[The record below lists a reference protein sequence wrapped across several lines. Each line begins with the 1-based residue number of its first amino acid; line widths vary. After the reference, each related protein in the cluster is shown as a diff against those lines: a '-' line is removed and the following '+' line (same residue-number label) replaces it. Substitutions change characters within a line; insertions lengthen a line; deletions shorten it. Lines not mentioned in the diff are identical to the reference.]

1 MSAPSLLLALHSST
15 ERFGVAVLDPSVGEL
30 PQPAVFDDGRGLSN
44 TLLKRVESV
53 LPAPRWPGLQG
64 LAVATGPGGFTG
76 TRLTVVMARTLAQ
89 QLRVPLVGV
98 SSFTFLLAVSC
109 WAFSISYSP
118 PVRVEGALQVPI
130 VFDNG
135 TDLVV
140 AQASS
145 DFADGAIA
153 PTLDQIAANLRPGGR
168 NREVRV
174 RLRQLQAVSEG
185 TSRPVVLGET
195 KRDFSQG

>member
-1 MSAPSLLLALHSST
+1 MPLPEFLEVSSKWLAWSGL
-15 ERFGVAVLDPSVGEL
+15 
-30 PQPAVFDDGRGLSN
+30 GLSAL
-44 TLLKRVESV
+44 TGIAFVS
-53 LPAPRWPGLQG
+53 RWGLR
-64 LAVATGPGGFTG
+64 F
-76 TRLTVVMARTLAQ
+76 R
-89 QLRVPLVGV
+89 LVGV

-118 PVRVEGALQVPI
+118 PVRLEGAVQVPI

-145 DFADGAIA
+145 DFQQKAVT
-153 PTLDQIAANLRPGGR
+153 PTLNQIAANLRPGGR
-168 NREVRV
+168 NTEVRV

-185 TSRPVVLGET
+185 TSKPVVLGET

>member
-1 MSAPSLLLALHSST
+1 MPLPELLDVSST
-15 ERFGVAVLDPSVGEL
+15 WLAWSGL
-30 PQPAVFDDGRGLSN
+30 GLS
-44 TLLKRVESV
+44 V
-53 LPAPRWPGLQG
+53 
-64 LAVATGPGGFTG
+64 
-76 TRLTVVMARTLAQ
+76 LTVIAFVTRWG
-89 QLRVPLVGV
+89 LRFRLVGV

-118 PVRVEGALQVPI
+118 PVRVKGALQVPI

-135 TDLVV
+135 TNLVV

-145 DFADGAIA
+145 DFAEGAIA
-153 PTLDQIAANLRPGGR
+153 PTLEQIAANLRPGGR

-185 TSRPVVLGET
+185 TSKPVVLGET

>member
-1 MSAPSLLLALHSST
+1 MPLPELLEVSSKWLAWSGL
-15 ERFGVAVLDPSVGEL
+15 
-30 PQPAVFDDGRGLSN
+30 GLS
-44 TLLKRVESV
+44 V
-53 LPAPRWPGLQG
+53 
-64 LAVATGPGGFTG
+64 
-76 TRLTVVMARTLAQ
+76 LTVAAFVTSWGVRF
-89 QLRVPLVGV
+89 RLVGV

-135 TDLVV
+135 SDLVV

-145 DFADGAIA
+145 DFEQAAIT
-153 PTLDQIAANLRPGGR
+153 PTLNQIAANLRPGGR
-168 NREVRV
+168 NMEVRV
-174 RLRQLQAVSEG
+174 RLRQLQAVSDG
-185 TSRPVVLGET
+185 TSRPIVLGET

>member
-1 MSAPSLLLALHSST
+1 MPLPEFLEVSSKWLAWSGL
-15 ERFGVAVLDPSVGEL
+15 
-30 PQPAVFDDGRGLSN
+30 GLSAL
-44 TLLKRVESV
+44 TGIAFVS
-53 LPAPRWPGLQG
+53 RWGLR
-64 LAVATGPGGFTG
+64 F
-76 TRLTVVMARTLAQ
+76 R
-89 QLRVPLVGV
+89 LVGV

-118 PVRVEGALQVPI
+118 PVRLEGAVQVPI

-145 DFADGAIA
+145 DFQQEAVT
-153 PTLDQIAANLRPGGR
+153 PTLNQIAANLRPGGR
-168 NREVRV
+168 NTEVRV
-174 RLRQLQAVSEG
+174 RLRQIQAVSEG
-185 TSRPVVLGET
+185 TSKPVVLGET

>member
-1 MSAPSLLLALHSST
+1 VVAFVTRWGL
-15 ERFGVAVLDPSVGEL
+15 RF
-30 PQPAVFDDGRGLSN
+30 R
-44 TLLKRVESV
+44 
-53 LPAPRWPGLQG
+53 
-64 LAVATGPGGFTG
+64 
-76 TRLTVVMARTLAQ
+76 
-89 QLRVPLVGV
+89 LVGV

-118 PVRVEGALQVPI
+118 PVRIEGAVQVPI

-145 DFADGAIA
+145 GFAQEAIT
-153 PTLDQIAANLRPGGR
+153 PTLNQIAANLRPGGR
-168 NREVRV
+168 NMEVRV
-174 RLRQLQAVSEG
+174 RLRQLQTESEG
-185 TSRPVVLGET
+185 SSRPVVLGET

>member
-1 MSAPSLLLALHSST
+1 MPLPELLEGSSKWLAWSGL
-15 ERFGVAVLDPSVGEL
+15 
-30 PQPAVFDDGRGLSN
+30 GLS
-44 TLLKRVESV
+44 V
-53 LPAPRWPGLQG
+53 
-64 LAVATGPGGFTG
+64 
-76 TRLTVVMARTLAQ
+76 LTVIAFVTRWG
-89 QLRVPLVGV
+89 LRFRLVGV

-109 WAFSISYSP
+109 WAFSISYAP

-174 RLRQLQAVSEG
+174 RLRQLRTVSEG
-185 TSRPVVLGET
+185 TSKPVVLGET

>member
-1 MSAPSLLLALHSST
+1 MPLPEFLEVSSKWLAWSGL
-15 ERFGVAVLDPSVGEL
+15 
-30 PQPAVFDDGRGLSN
+30 GLSAL
-44 TLLKRVESV
+44 TAIAFVS
-53 LPAPRWPGLQG
+53 RWGLR
-64 LAVATGPGGFTG
+64 F
-76 TRLTVVMARTLAQ
+76 R
-89 QLRVPLVGV
+89 LVGV

-118 PVRVEGALQVPI
+118 PVRLEGAVQVPI

-140 AQASS
+140 AQASI
-145 DFADGAIA
+145 DFPKEAIT
-153 PTLDQIAANLRPGGR
+153 PTLNQIAANLRPGGR
-168 NREVRV
+168 NAEVRV

-185 TSRPVVLGET
+185 TSKPVVLGET

>member
-1 MSAPSLLLALHSST
+1 MPLPEFLEVSSKWLAWSGL
-15 ERFGVAVLDPSVGEL
+15 
-30 PQPAVFDDGRGLSN
+30 GLSAL
-44 TLLKRVESV
+44 TGIAFVS
-53 LPAPRWPGLQG
+53 RWGLR
-64 LAVATGPGGFTG
+64 F
-76 TRLTVVMARTLAQ
+76 R
-89 QLRVPLVGV
+89 LVGV

-118 PVRVEGALQVPI
+118 PVRLEGAVQVPI

-140 AQASS
+140 AQASI
-145 DFADGAIA
+145 DFPKEAIT
-153 PTLDQIAANLRPGGR
+153 PTLNQIAANLRPGGR
-168 NREVRV
+168 NTEVRV

-185 TSRPVVLGET
+185 TSKPVVLGET

>member
-1 MSAPSLLLALHSST
+1 MPLPEFLEVSSKWLAWSGL
-15 ERFGVAVLDPSVGEL
+15 
-30 PQPAVFDDGRGLSN
+30 GLSA
-44 TLLKRVESV
+44 L
-53 LPAPRWPGLQG
+53 
-64 LAVATGPGGFTG
+64 TG
-76 TRLTVVMARTLAQ
+76 TAVVSRWG
-89 QLRVPLVGV
+89 LRFRLVGV

-118 PVRVEGALQVPI
+118 PVRLEGAVQVPI

-140 AQASS
+140 AQASI
-145 DFADGAIA
+145 DFPKEAIT
-153 PTLDQIAANLRPGGR
+153 PTLNQIAANLRPGGR
-168 NREVRV
+168 NTEVRV

-185 TSRPVVLGET
+185 TSKPVVLGET

>member
-1 MSAPSLLLALHSST
+1 MLRIDDRHLSQGRRNIERRFVPNQPMPLPELLEGSSKWLAWSGL
-15 ERFGVAVLDPSVGEL
+15 
-30 PQPAVFDDGRGLSN
+30 GLS
-44 TLLKRVESV
+44 V
-53 LPAPRWPGLQG
+53 
-64 LAVATGPGGFTG
+64 
-76 TRLTVVMARTLAQ
+76 LTVVAFVTRWG
-89 QLRVPLVGV
+89 LRFRLVGV

-118 PVRVEGALQVPI
+118 PVRVEGAVRVPI

-145 DFADGAIA
+145 GFAQEAIT
-153 PTLDQIAANLRPGGR
+153 PTLNQIAANLRPGGR
-168 NREVRV
+168 NMEVRV
-174 RLRQLQAVSEG
+174 RLRQLQTESEG
-185 TSRPVVLGET
+185 SSRPVVLGET

>member
-1 MSAPSLLLALHSST
+1 MPLPELLEVSSKWLAWSGL
-15 ERFGVAVLDPSVGEL
+15 
-30 PQPAVFDDGRGLSN
+30 GLS
-44 TLLKRVESV
+44 V
-53 LPAPRWPGLQG
+53 
-64 LAVATGPGGFTG
+64 
-76 TRLTVVMARTLAQ
+76 LTVVAFVTRWG
-89 QLRVPLVGV
+89 LRFRLVGV

-118 PVRVEGALQVPI
+118 PVRIEGAVQVPI

-145 DFADGAIA
+145 GFAQEAIT
-153 PTLDQIAANLRPGGR
+153 PTLNQIAANLRPGGR
-168 NREVRV
+168 NLEVRV
-174 RLRQLQAVSEG
+174 RLRQLQTESKG
-185 TSRPVVLGET
+185 SSRPVVLGET

>member
-1 MSAPSLLLALHSST
+1 MVWASL
-15 ERFGVAVLDPSVGEL
+15 F
-30 PQPAVFDDGRGLSN
+30 
-44 TLLKRVESV
+44 
-53 LPAPRWPGLQG
+53 
-64 LAVATGPGGFTG
+64 
-76 TRLTVVMARTLAQ
+76 LTVVAFVTRWG
-89 QLRVPLVGV
+89 LRFRLVGV

-118 PVRVEGALQVPI
+118 PVRVEGARQVPI

-140 AQASS
+140 AQASN
-145 DFADGAIA
+145 DFEQEAIT
-153 PTLDQIAANLRPGGR
+153 PTLNQIAENLRPGGR
-168 NREVRV
+168 SREVRV

-185 TSRPVVLGET
+185 TSKPVVLGET

>member
-1 MSAPSLLLALHSST
+1 MPLPELLEGSSKWLAWSGL
-15 ERFGVAVLDPSVGEL
+15 
-30 PQPAVFDDGRGLSN
+30 GLS
-44 TLLKRVESV
+44 V
-53 LPAPRWPGLQG
+53 
-64 LAVATGPGGFTG
+64 
-76 TRLTVVMARTLAQ
+76 LTVIAFVTRWG
-89 QLRVPLVGV
+89 LRFRLVGV

-118 PVRVEGALQVPI
+118 RVRVEGALQVPI
-130 VFDNG
+130 VYDNG

-174 RLRQLQAVSEG
+174 RLRQLQAVREG

>member
-1 MSAPSLLLALHSST
+1 MPLPEFLEVSIKWLAWSGL
-15 ERFGVAVLDPSVGEL
+15 
-30 PQPAVFDDGRGLSN
+30 GLSAL
-44 TLLKRVESV
+44 TGIAFVS
-53 LPAPRWPGLQG
+53 RWGLR
-64 LAVATGPGGFTG
+64 F
-76 TRLTVVMARTLAQ
+76 R
-89 QLRVPLVGV
+89 LVGV

-135 TDLVV
+135 TNLVV

-145 DFADGAIA
+145 DFAEGAIA
-153 PTLDQIAANLRPGGR
+153 PTLEQIAANLRPGGR

-185 TSRPVVLGET
+185 TSKPVVLGET

>member
-1 MSAPSLLLALHSST
+1 MPLPEFLEVSSKWLAWSGL
-15 ERFGVAVLDPSVGEL
+15 
-30 PQPAVFDDGRGLSN
+30 GLSAL
-44 TLLKRVESV
+44 TGIAFVS
-53 LPAPRWPGLQG
+53 RWGLR
-64 LAVATGPGGFTG
+64 F
-76 TRLTVVMARTLAQ
+76 R
-89 QLRVPLVGV
+89 LVGV

-118 PVRVEGALQVPI
+118 PVRLEGAVQVPI

-140 AQASS
+140 AQASI
-145 DFADGAIA
+145 DFPKEAIT
-153 PTLDQIAANLRPGGR
+153 PTLNQIAANLRPGGR
-168 NREVRV
+168 NAEVRV

-185 TSRPVVLGET
+185 TSKPVVLGET

>member
-1 MSAPSLLLALHSST
+1 M
-15 ERFGVAVLDPSVGEL
+15 
-30 PQPAVFDDGRGLSN
+30 
-44 TLLKRVESV
+44 
-53 LPAPRWPGLQG
+53 
-64 LAVATGPGGFTG
+64 
-76 TRLTVVMARTLAQ
+76 
-89 QLRVPLVGV
+89 
-98 SSFTFLLAVSC
+98 
-109 WAFSISYSP
+109 
-118 PVRVEGALQVPI
+118 RVEGALLVPI

-168 NREVRV
+168 NLEVRV

>member
-1 MSAPSLLLALHSST
+1 MCYTTDWLAWSGL
-15 ERFGVAVLDPSVGEL
+15 
-30 PQPAVFDDGRGLSN
+30 GLSAL
-44 TLLKRVESV
+44 TGIAFVS
-53 LPAPRWPGLQG
+53 RWGLR
-64 LAVATGPGGFTG
+64 F
-76 TRLTVVMARTLAQ
+76 R
-89 QLRVPLVGV
+89 LVGV

-118 PVRVEGALQVPI
+118 PVRLEGAVQVPI

-145 DFADGAIA
+145 DFQQEAVT
-153 PTLDQIAANLRPGGR
+153 PTLNQIAANLRPGGR
-168 NREVRV
+168 NTEVRV

-185 TSRPVVLGET
+185 TSKPVVLGET

>member
-1 MSAPSLLLALHSST
+1 MPLPELLEVSSKWLAWSGL
-15 ERFGVAVLDPSVGEL
+15 
-30 PQPAVFDDGRGLSN
+30 GLS
-44 TLLKRVESV
+44 V
-53 LPAPRWPGLQG
+53 
-64 LAVATGPGGFTG
+64 
-76 TRLTVVMARTLAQ
+76 LTVVAFVTRWG
-89 QLRVPLVGV
+89 LRFRLVGV

-118 PVRVEGALQVPI
+118 PVSIEGAVQVPI

-145 DFADGAIA
+145 GFAQEAIT
-153 PTLDQIAANLRPGGR
+153 PTLNQIAANLRPGGR
-168 NREVRV
+168 NLEVRV
-174 RLRQLQAVSEG
+174 RLRQLQTESEG
-185 TSRPVVLGET
+185 SSRPVVLGET

>member
-1 MSAPSLLLALHSST
+1 MPLPEFLEVSSKWLAWSGL
-15 ERFGVAVLDPSVGEL
+15 
-30 PQPAVFDDGRGLSN
+30 GLSAL
-44 TLLKRVESV
+44 TGIAFVS
-53 LPAPRWPGLQG
+53 RWGLR
-64 LAVATGPGGFTG
+64 F
-76 TRLTVVMARTLAQ
+76 R
-89 QLRVPLVGV
+89 LVGV

-118 PVRVEGALQVPI
+118 PVRLEGAVQVPI

-145 DFADGAIA
+145 DFQQEAVT
-153 PTLDQIAANLRPGGR
+153 PTLNQIAANLRPGGR
-168 NREVRV
+168 NTEVRV
-174 RLRQLQAVSEG
+174 RLRQLQAISEG
-185 TSRPVVLGET
+185 TSKPVVLGET

>member
-1 MSAPSLLLALHSST
+1 MPLPELLEVSSKWLAWSGL
-15 ERFGVAVLDPSVGEL
+15 
-30 PQPAVFDDGRGLSN
+30 GLS
-44 TLLKRVESV
+44 V
-53 LPAPRWPGLQG
+53 
-64 LAVATGPGGFTG
+64 
-76 TRLTVVMARTLAQ
+76 LTVVAFVTRWG
-89 QLRVPLVGV
+89 LRFRLVGV

-118 PVRVEGALQVPI
+118 PVRVEGARQVPI

-140 AQASS
+140 AQASN
-145 DFADGAIA
+145 DFEQEAIT
-153 PTLDQIAANLRPGGR
+153 PTLNQIAENLRPGGR

-185 TSRPVVLGET
+185 TSKPVVLGET

>member
-1 MSAPSLLLALHSST
+1 MPLPELLEVSSKWLAWSGL
-15 ERFGVAVLDPSVGEL
+15 
-30 PQPAVFDDGRGLSN
+30 GLS
-44 TLLKRVESV
+44 V
-53 LPAPRWPGLQG
+53 
-64 LAVATGPGGFTG
+64 
-76 TRLTVVMARTLAQ
+76 LTVAAFVTSWGVRF
-89 QLRVPLVGV
+89 RLVGV

-130 VFDNG
+130 VFDNSS
-135 TDLVV
+135 DLVV

-145 DFADGAIA
+145 DFEQEAITS
-153 PTLDQIAANLRPGGR
+153 TLNQIAANLPPGGR
-168 NREVRV
+168 NMVVGV
-174 RLRQLQAVSEG
+174 RLRRLQSVSEG

>member
-1 MSAPSLLLALHSST
+1 MPLPELLEGSSKWLAWSGL
-15 ERFGVAVLDPSVGEL
+15 
-30 PQPAVFDDGRGLSN
+30 GLS
-44 TLLKRVESV
+44 V
-53 LPAPRWPGLQG
+53 
-64 LAVATGPGGFTG
+64 
-76 TRLTVVMARTLAQ
+76 LTVIAFVTRWG
-89 QLRVPLVGV
+89 LRFRLVGV

-153 PTLDQIAANLRPGGR
+153 PTLEQIAANLRPGGR
-168 NREVRV
+168 NREVRF
-174 RLRQLQAVSEG
+174 RLRPLPAVSEG

-195 KRDFSQG
+195 KRNFSPG

>member
-1 MSAPSLLLALHSST
+1 MPLPELLEGSSKWLAWSGL
-15 ERFGVAVLDPSVGEL
+15 
-30 PQPAVFDDGRGLSN
+30 GLS
-44 TLLKRVESV
+44 V
-53 LPAPRWPGLQG
+53 
-64 LAVATGPGGFTG
+64 
-76 TRLTVVMARTLAQ
+76 LTVVAFVTSWG
-89 QLRVPLVGV
+89 LRFRLVGV

-145 DFADGAIA
+145 DFAEGAVA

-168 NREVRV
+168 SSEVRV

-195 KRDFSQG
+195 KRNFSQG